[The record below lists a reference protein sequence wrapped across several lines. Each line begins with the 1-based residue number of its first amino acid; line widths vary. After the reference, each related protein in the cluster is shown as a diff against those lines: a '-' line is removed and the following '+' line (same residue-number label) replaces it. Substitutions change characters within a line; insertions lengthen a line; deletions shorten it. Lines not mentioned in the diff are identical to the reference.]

1 MFCQKQFQKLTRH
14 QRRRHKEEPSVEA
27 AMKLKA
33 GSDEQIL
40 AFEKIR
46 LTGDY
51 HHNCNV
57 LAVGEGELIVV
68 RKPSKATPQA
78 KFLPCPHCLGFF
90 KSDELW
96 RHCLV
101 CQHKATID
109 DKKWKKVQAEA
120 KLLLPTC
127 SVSNPDVD
135 AHLYKNVISS
145 TRNDTISCVA
155 RRDQLITNF
164 GAAIHEKV
172 GIKKMPTTF
181 LRGCDSWRA
190 FSRRSAF
197 RVKEKIRASK
207 SSLTPPCLMLW
218 WMQSR
223 ISAGL
228 MQRRT

>member
-40 AFEKIR
+40 AFEKVR

-68 RKPSKATPQA
+68 RKPSKATP
-78 KFLPCPHCLGFF
+78 
-90 KSDELW
+90 
-96 RHCLV
+96 
-101 CQHKATID
+101 
-109 DKKWKKVQAEA
+109 
-120 KLLLPTC
+120 
-127 SVSNPDVD
+127 
-135 AHLYKNVISS
+135 
-145 TRNDTISCVA
+145 CVA
-155 RRDQLITNF
+155 RRDQLIANF